1 MFSRLVV
8 MLMMA
13 VLSCSAMANEMPEVS
28 FYLRGTEEESLMQEV
43 NEAIRA
49 THCRRRRMSHSPHHL
64 AVFVKQLF
72 DEDASFWARQMN
84 QNDSMSMDRRLENE
98 YSMSL

>member
-1 MFSRLVV
+1 MMFSRLVK

-13 VLSCSAMANEMPEVS
+13 VLCSTAMAVEMPEVS
-28 FYLRGTEEESLMQEV
+28 FYLRGTEEESLMKEV

-49 THCRRRRMSHSPHHL
+49 THCRQRCYTHRTHL
-64 AVFVKQLF
+64 AVFVKQFF
-72 DEDASFWARQMN
+72 DEDAAFWARQMN
-84 QNDSMSMDRRLENE
+84 EYDSMSTDRKLETE